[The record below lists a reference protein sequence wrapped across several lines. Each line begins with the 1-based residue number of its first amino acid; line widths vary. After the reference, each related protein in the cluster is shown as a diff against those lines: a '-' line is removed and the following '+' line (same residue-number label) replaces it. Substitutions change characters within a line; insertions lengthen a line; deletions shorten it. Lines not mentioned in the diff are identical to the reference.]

1 MLQHR
6 GGPCVPTAHA
16 VKEMQM
22 GIAIAGGHQAGHQG
36 MRLPMQAKPNFPE
49 ISGGGEKLLDL
60 SDLSDRAIQGQTQ
73 HIVVP
78 AIVRIRNNIGPA
90 PATEILCDFFRDGH
104 IVRHGVGMPLARF
117 KNCKELS
124 RKNRKTL

>member
-1 MLQHR
+1 MFVASLPNTPIPSLPAPIFMLQHR

-60 SDLSDRAIQGQTQ
+60 SDLSDRQSR
-73 HIVVP
+73 VK
-78 AIVRIRNNIGPA
+78 RN
-90 PATEILCDFFRDGH
+90 TSSYLR
-104 IVRHGVGMPLARF
+104 
-117 KNCKELS
+117 
-124 RKNRKTL
+124 